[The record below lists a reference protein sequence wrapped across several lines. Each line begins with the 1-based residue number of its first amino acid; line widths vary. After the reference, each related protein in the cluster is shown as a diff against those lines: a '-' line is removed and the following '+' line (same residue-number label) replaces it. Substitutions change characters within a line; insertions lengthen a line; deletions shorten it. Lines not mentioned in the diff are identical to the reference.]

1 MTKRALG
8 KGLGALL
15 GGNPAVSL
23 DPALRR
29 ASDSAGS
36 TESAQP
42 LLGGRA
48 AVMVA
53 VGELVPNP
61 NQPRKHMDDNALR
74 GLAQSIE
81 QNGVLQPV
89 LVRKKGKAY
98 ELVAGE
104 RRLRAAQLAG
114 LEEIPALVCTME
126 EAESMKVA
134 LLENIQREDLNA
146 IEEAEALHK
155 IMEHYGATH
164 QELAAMLGKSRSS
177 VSNAL
182 RLLGLEHSIQEK
194 VVSGELSMGHARALL
209 SVDDPKQRLRLAR
222 ETERKGLSVRALE
235 EKVRVLST
243 KSERK
248 GRSVVTQPEAV
259 DPEAVAIREFET
271 RLQHHLGSPCRIRR
285 RGKRGKVEIEFFSNE
300 ELERVLES
308 MGISSQL

>member
-15 GGNPAVSL
+15 GGNPAISI
-23 DPALRR
+23 DPSHREGGSSSTPSGEGTLLAGRR
-29 ASDSAGS
+29 A
-36 TESAQP
+36 
-42 LLGGRA
+42 
-48 AVMVA
+48 VMLA

-61 NQPRKHMDDNALR
+61 HQPRKHMDDNALR
-74 GLAQSIE
+74 GLADSIE

-146 IEEAEALHK
+146 IEEAEAYQK

-177 VSNAL
+177 VSNSL
-182 RLLGLEHSIQEK
+182 RLLGLERSIQDR
-194 VVSGELSMGHARALL
+194 VVAGELSMGHARALL
-209 SVDDPKQRLRLAR
+209 GVEDPKRRLRLAR
-222 ETERKGLSVRALE
+222 EVERKGLSVRALE
-235 EKVRVLST
+235 ERIRHSQVGSSSST
-243 KSERK
+243 GAKKSPP
-248 GRSVVTQPEAV
+248 VAT
-259 DPEAVAIREFET
+259 DPEATALREFET
-271 RLQHHLGSPCRIRR
+271 RLQHHLGGPCRIRR
-285 RGKRGKVEIEFFSNE
+285 RGQRGRIEIEFFSNE
-300 ELERVLES
+300 ELERVLER